1 MQELVSAPAFLSI
14 APSAVAGPAT
24 EGDDDTAGVVGTAA
38 LCICAHH
45 PGRDRYLGGVLLEQA
60 RSSSSSSGGGGSSR
74 LLAVVLLPL
83 LYYYHTY
90 YHLLPLL
97 PLQFLPL
104 EQNIC
109 AWAVAGAVL
118 SSPLAVR
125 VRQARG
131 ALDPSTTANEALAT
145 ALAAR
150 SAWELAV
157 TKGGQARPSMVGLC
171 RRQTWVWGLAH
182 GICMISCHAYLAM
195 QAPARVL
202 ARVLATLVAR
212 GYGPVLQHGPHA
224 AAVTLAAGFGEELE
238 DQDMLL

>member
-60 RSSSSSSGGGGSSR
+60 RSSSSSSGGGSSR
-74 LLAVVLLPL
+74 LLAV
-83 LYYYHTY
+83 
-90 YHLLPLL
+90 
-97 PLQFLPL
+97 
-104 EQNIC
+104 NIC

-131 ALDPSTTANEALAT
+131 ALDRSTTANEALAT

-157 TKGGQARPSMVGLC
+157 TKGGQARPSM
-171 RRQTWVWGLAH
+171 
-182 GICMISCHAYLAM
+182 
-195 QAPARVL
+195 APARVL